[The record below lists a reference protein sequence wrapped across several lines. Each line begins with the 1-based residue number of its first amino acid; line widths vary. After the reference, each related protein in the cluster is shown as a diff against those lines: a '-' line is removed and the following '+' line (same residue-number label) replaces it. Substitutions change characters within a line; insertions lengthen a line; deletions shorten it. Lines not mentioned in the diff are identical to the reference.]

1 MSFDVFWSSLLEM
14 LGGVPVSLELSAISL
29 SCGFFLAIMV
39 AGMRLSNVVWARRA
53 AQAYVYVLRGTP
65 LILQIFF
72 VYYGLGQLE
81 FIRESWVWYFFR
93 EAMFCAIF
101 GLTLNTSAYGSEIIR
116 AGLQSV
122 SPGFIEA
129 ATALGMT
136 RWQRLRLIVFPLA
149 LRQMLPAY
157 GNELV
162 AMIKGTAIASTIT
175 IMEITGIAREI
186 VSETYQPIE
195 VFLAAGVIYLALTAS
210 LTALIRWLEFHLS
223 KQGTM
228 N

>member
-1 MSFDVFWSSLLEM
+1 MEM
-14 LGGVPVSLELSAISL
+14 LGGVPVSLELSILSL
-29 SCGFFLAIMV
+29 ACGFLLAIMV
-39 AGMRLSNVVWARRA
+39 AGMRLSNVAWARRA

-81 FIRESWVWYFFR
+81 FIRESWAWYFFR

-186 VSETYQPIE
+186 VSETYQPVE
-195 VFLAAGVIYLALTAS
+195 VFLAAGVIYFALTAS
-210 LTALIRWLEFHLS
+210 LTALVRWLEFHLS